1 MAEES
6 KTFTNIERSQVE
18 RLRSQI
24 AAYVQLPP
32 GDSGAIESQGMK
44 GRYEYDEPAKT
55 LTLTL
60 EEVPFFIP
68 RGMIWSTIE
77 RVLEDG

>member
-6 KTFTNIERSQVE
+6 KTYHNIERDKVE
-18 RLRSQI
+18 RLRSEI
-24 AAYVQLPP
+24 ASYVQLPP

-44 GRYEYDEPAKT
+44 GRYAYDESSKT
-55 LTLTL
+55 LTLTI

-68 RGMIWSTIE
+68 RGMIWSTIDRE
-77 RVLEDG
+77 LQG

>member
-6 KTFTNIERSQVE
+6 RTYPDVE
-18 RLRSQI
+18 RARFEELRSQI
-24 AAYVQLPP
+24 AAYVTLPP
-32 GDSGAIESQGMK
+32 GDAGAIESQGVK
-44 GRYEYDEPAKT
+44 GRYAYDANAKT

-68 RGMIWSTIE
+68 RAMIWSTIE
-77 RVLEDG
+77 RALRG

>member
-1 MAEES
+1 MSEES
-6 KTFTNIERSQVE
+6 KTYTDVDRAQVDK
-18 RLRSQI
+18 LRSQLS
-24 AAYVQLPP
+24 AYVQLPP

-44 GRYEYDEPAKT
+44 GRFAYEEAAKT

-60 EEVPFFIP
+60 DEVPFFIP

-77 RVLEDG
+77 RALGR

>member
-6 KTFTNIERSQVE
+6 KTFHDIERAQLE
-18 RLRSQI
+18 KLRAQL

-44 GRYEYDEPAKT
+44 GRYAYDEPSKT

-60 EEVPFFIP
+60 EEVPFFVP
-68 RGMIWSTIE
+68 RAMIWSTIE
-77 RVLEDG
+77 RALQS

>member
-6 KTFTNIERSQVE
+6 KTYTNIERTQVDK
-18 RLRSQI
+18 LRSQI
-24 AAYVQLPP
+24 SAYVQLPP

-44 GRYEYDEPAKT
+44 GRFDYDEAAKT

-60 EEVPFFIP
+60 DEVPFFIP
-68 RGMIWSTIE
+68 RAMIWSTIE
-77 RVLEDG
+77 RALER

>member
-6 KTFTNIERSQVE
+6 KTYTNVSRTQLDK
-18 RLRSQI
+18 LRAQI
-24 AAYVQLPP
+24 ATYVQLPP
-32 GDSGAIESQGMK
+32 GDTGTIESQGMK
-44 GRYEYDEPAKT
+44 GRFAYDEAAQA

-68 RGMIWSTIE
+68 RGMIWSTID
-77 RVLEDG
+77 RALQA

>member
-6 KTFTNIERSQVE
+6 KTFHDIERAQVE
-18 RLRSQI
+18 KLRSQL

-44 GRYEYDEPAKT
+44 GRYTYDEPAKT

-60 EEVPFFIP
+60 EEVPFFVP
-68 RGMIWSTIE
+68 RAMIWSTIE
-77 RVLEDG
+77 RALQS

>member
-6 KTFTNIERSQVE
+6 KTFNNIERSQVE

-44 GRYEYDEPAKT
+44 GRYAYDEPAKT

-60 EEVPFFIP
+60 EEVPFFVP
-68 RGMIWSTIE
+68 AGMIWSTIE
-77 RVLEDG
+77 RALGQ

>member
-6 KTFTNIERSQVE
+6 KTFTSIERAQLE
-18 RLRSQI
+18 KLRSQL
-24 AAYVQLPP
+24 AAYVQLPE
-32 GDSGAIESQGMK
+32 GDSGEIASQGMK
-44 GRYEYDEPAKT
+44 GRYAYDESAKT

-77 RVLEDG
+77 RALQG

>member
-6 KTFTNIERSQVE
+6 RTFHDIQRAQLEK
-18 RLRSQI
+18 LRSQL

-44 GRYEYDEPAKT
+44 GRYVYDEPSKT

-60 EEVPFFIP
+60 EEVPFFVP
-68 RGMIWSTIE
+68 RAMIWSTIE
-77 RVLEDG
+77 RALTS

>member
-6 KTFTNIERSQVE
+6 RTYHNVEREKLE
-18 RLRSQI
+18 RLRTQI
-24 AAYVQLPP
+24 ASYVQLPP
-32 GDSGAIESQGMK
+32 GDSGSIESQGMK
-44 GRYEYDEPAKT
+44 GRYAYDESSKT

-77 RVLEDG
+77 RALQS

>member
-6 KTFTNIERSQVE
+6 RTFHDIERAQLDK
-18 RLRSQI
+18 LRSQL

-44 GRYEYDEPAKT
+44 GRYAYDEPAKT

-60 EEVPFFIP
+60 EEVPFFVP
-68 RGMIWSTIE
+68 RAMIWSTIE
-77 RVLEDG
+77 RALQS

>member
-6 KTFTNIERSQVE
+6 KTYTGIEREKFE

-24 AAYVQLPP
+24 AAYVQLPA
-32 GDSGAIESQGMK
+32 GDNGAIESQGMR
-44 GRYEYDEPAKT
+44 GRYAYDEASKT

-77 RVLEDG
+77 RALHD

>member
-6 KTFTNIERSQVE
+6 KTFENIDRAHME

-24 AAYVQLPP
+24 AALVQMPP
-32 GDSGAIESQGMK
+32 DDSGEIESQGMK
-44 GRYEYDEPAKT
+44 GRYAYDEGAKT

-60 EEVPFFIP
+60 VDVPFFIP

-77 RVLEDG
+77 RALHD

>member
-6 KTFTNIERSQVE
+6 KTYTNVE
-18 RLRSQI
+18 RPQVDRLKSQI
-24 AAYVQLPP
+24 SAYVQLPP
-32 GDSGAIESQGMK
+32 GDTGAIESQGVK
-44 GRYEYDEPAKT
+44 GRYAYDEASKT

-60 EEVPFFIP
+60 DEVPFFIP

-77 RVLEDG
+77 RALGQ